1 MFSYKTFF
9 VEVHL
14 EKGFLT
20 TILLTFYN
28 QKHVQ
33 KLDYEHLPFKCKTYY
48 EYNKSAKV
56 YKNKNPQHHNA
67 INEEQWK
74 SIKKNIGSQSPN
86 PTSLKNT
93 TSLAIPSIQKI
104 SISKCH
110 GEKLPMAWGV
120 PQQIAKHEKSILS
133 QYERKTKHLTLR
145 DLESYLIAD
154 S

>member
-56 YKNKNPQHHNA
+56 YKNNNPQHHNA
-67 INEEQWK
+67 IIEEQWK
-74 SIKKNIGSQSPN
+74 SIKKNIGSQNPN
-86 PTSLKNT
+86 PTSLKTT
-93 TSLAIPSIQKI
+93 TSLAIPSIQEI
-104 SISKCH
+104 CISKCYR
-110 GEKLPMAWGV
+110 EKIPMAWGV
-120 PQQIAKHEKSILS
+120 PQQTDRHEKSIPS
-133 QYERKTKHLTLR
+133 QYAIETKHLTLG
-145 DLESYLIAD
+145 DLESYLIPD
-154 S
+154 G